1 MKHFFLLFLILA
13 LVTTERHAFAQEVSP
28 TLESVLRE
36 ALASNP
42 ELSAQF
48 DRVKASRKIGT
59 QVGALPDPKLTYT
72 EFVSSVE
79 TRTGPQERAVSL
91 TQGFPWPGKLTLRE
105 SIADENARSTFFR
118 FEAQQRQIV
127 REVGLAFFDY
137 AYLGE
142 AIRISRK
149 NYELLEQLA
158 PTVDTK
164 VRAGGDPSA
173 SLRLEVETT
182 RVEDQLQGLRE
193 QRSALSS
200 RLESLMG
207 RTPTLNTPLPLPTL
221 PVRPPSI
228 DPLESLEQ
236 QTAQHPLIAAAEAG
250 VMSAD
255 LAERLSRKSPLPDI
269 NIGANVIDIGNGGD
283 TAVGVIV
290 GVSIPLSFD
299 KYRAEREEKAELASA
314 ARADVTSMRQRLQAD
329 LHRAVQSW
337 REATKRLDLYRKKL
351 LPSAEQALELT
362 EESYRN
368 DKATVT
374 DLIDAERTLL
384 DLQLM
389 NQRALSSAHK
399 AALEIRTLTEPLS
412 VSK

>member
-1 MKHFFLLFLILA
+1 MKHFFSLFLILA
-13 LVTTERHAFAQEVSP
+13 LAATERHVFAQEVSH

-59 QVGALPDPKLTYT
+59 QVGTLPDPKLSYT

-164 VRAGGDPSA
+164 VRAGGDLSA

-193 QRSALSS
+193 QRSAVSS
-200 RLESLMG
+200 RLPSTEEIPAESQGLRVSFHYRRQSGEEPFPMDETPSRG
-207 RTPTLNTPLPLPTL
+207 RTH
-221 PVRPPSI
+221 R
-228 DPLESLEQ
+228 
-236 QTAQHPLIAAAEAG
+236 
-250 VMSAD
+250 
-255 LAERLSRKSPLPDI
+255 R
-269 NIGANVIDIGNGGD
+269 GG
-283 TAVGVIV
+283 
-290 GVSIPLSFD
+290 
-299 KYRAEREEKAELASA
+299 
-314 ARADVTSMRQRLQAD
+314 
-329 LHRAVQSW
+329 
-337 REATKRLDLYRKKL
+337 
-351 LPSAEQALELT
+351 
-362 EESYRN
+362 
-368 DKATVT
+368 
-374 DLIDAERTLL
+374 
-384 DLQLM
+384 
-389 NQRALSSAHK
+389 
-399 AALEIRTLTEPLS
+399 
-412 VSK
+412 